1 MEGAG
6 ENGPESEDP
15 KRKSALND
23 RDADDVDRNIHIII
37 LLLYYMQ
44 IQFDGITTEDLD
56 ECVICLEG
64 VESEALDGKVLSD
77 VSEIPNLV
85 TTCQCRGHVHRDC
98 IRQWT
103 SRRPVCPF
111 CNHAPMYFIG
121 SPTNS
126 DEEDRVLVRQ
136 KCCANPILPGL
147 YAIAAILV
155 IIIII
160 LIHI

>member
-1 MEGAG
+1 
-6 ENGPESEDP
+6 
-15 KRKSALND
+15 
-23 RDADDVDRNIHIII
+23 
-37 LLLYYMQ
+37 MQ
-44 IQFDGITTEDLD
+44 IQFDGITTTEDLD

-64 VESEALDGKVLSD
+64 VESETLDGMVLSD

-85 TTCQCRGHVHRDC
+85 TTCQCRGHVHRAC
-98 IRQWT
+98 IKKWT

-111 CNHAPMYFIG
+111 CNHAPMYFAD

-126 DEEDRVLVRQ
+126 DEENQVMVRQ
-136 KCCANPILPGL
+136 KCCSHPVLPGL
-147 YAIAAILV
+147 YAIAAGLV